1 MVGTNQG
8 ILITLEGV
16 EGSGK
21 TTQVERLAVRLRQAG
36 RTVVTTR
43 EPGGT
48 PISDRIRA
56 VVLDRTSVEIHPH
69 TEALL
74 MCAARAQLVHEVI
87 RPALDSG
94 HVVICDRY
102 SDSTFAYQ
110 GYARGQDLA
119 TLRTLNDFAT
129 GGLVPHLTILLALP
143 AEAGLERRF
152 GPSSADAPTNRMDR
166 LELAFHQEVAAGYH
180 SLAQAEPDRW
190 HVVNATLGVDD
201 VAVAIW
207 EITAAFLNIS

>member
-1 MVGTNQG
+1 M
-8 ILITLEGV
+8 
-16 EGSGK
+16 
-21 TTQVERLAVRLRQAG
+21 
-36 RTVVTTR
+36 TTR

-56 VVLDRTSVEIHPH
+56 VVLDQTSVEIHPH

-94 HVVICDRY
+94 HVAICDRF

-166 LELAFHQEVAAGYH
+166 LDLAFHQRVGRWI
-180 SLAQAEPDRW
+180 SLAGSSRAGPLAHCRR
-190 HVVNATLGVDD
+190 
-201 VAVAIW
+201 
-207 EITAAFLNIS
+207 TA